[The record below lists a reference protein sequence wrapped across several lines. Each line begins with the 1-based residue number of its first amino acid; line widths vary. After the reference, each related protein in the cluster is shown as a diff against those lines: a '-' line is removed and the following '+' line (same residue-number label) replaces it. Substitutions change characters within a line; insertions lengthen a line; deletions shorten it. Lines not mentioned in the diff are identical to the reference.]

1 MTGKRSAVFVRQ
13 RSTGAQMA
21 EHRGWEVPAAF
32 SSEQEEVAQVKQG
45 VGIADVSWTKKLD
58 LKGPGVNALPALS
71 AAARSWILGPS
82 HLLVTGDADL
92 DDLPGIWVTDVTSV
106 FAQFLLAGPRSRDV
120 LRKLTSLNV
129 SEKALPDL
137 GCGQSGLA
145 HVRSI
150 ILRQDLGSVPAFHI
164 LVNRDYGESVWDALL
179 HAGHEFHAAPFGL
192 KALETLGG

>member
-1 MTGKRSAVFVRQ
+1 V
-13 RSTGAQMA
+13 
-21 EHRGWEVPAAF
+21 F
-32 SSEQEEVAQVKQG
+32 SSEQEEVAQVQQA

-71 AAARSWILGPS
+71 ASARSWILGPG
-82 HLLVTGDADL
+82 HLLVTGDADIG

-129 SEKALPDL
+129 SERALPNL
-137 GCGQSGLA
+137 SCGQASLA

-150 ILRQDLGSVPAFHI
+150 VLRQDLGTVPAFHV
-164 LVNRDYGESVWDALL
+164 LVSRDYGESVWDALL
-179 HAGHEFHAAPFGL
+179 HAGHEFHVAPFGL
-192 KALETLGG
+192 NALGSLGGLCY